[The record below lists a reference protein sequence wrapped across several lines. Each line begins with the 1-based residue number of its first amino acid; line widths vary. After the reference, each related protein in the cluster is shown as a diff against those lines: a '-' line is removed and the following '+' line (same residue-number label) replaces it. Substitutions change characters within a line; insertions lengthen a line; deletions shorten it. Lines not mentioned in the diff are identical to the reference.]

1 MSSFSH
7 YRVKSGYQIP
17 EILPIPRQQHQQHD
31 SISSSSSS
39 SKELSYVERLRSE
52 IQIKVTK
59 LAGLDMEFDLI
70 GVDASM
76 ANALRRI
83 LLAEVPTIAIEKVWI
98 LINSS
103 IIQDEVLA
111 HRVGLI
117 PIKVDPNKLEYV
129 VKDDETVADTL
140 VFHYDVQCESRGE
153 WMVGRDCLKKL
164 FLVGLVRPYHHGS
177 IYCHTH
183 G

>member
-17 EILPIPRQQHQQHD
+17 EILPSPRQQHD
-31 SISSSSSS
+31 SSSSSSS
-39 SKELSYVERLRSE
+39 SKEESYVERLRSE

-140 VFHYDVQCESRGE
+140 VFHYDVQCESRG
-153 WMVGRDCLKKL
+153 R
-164 FLVGLVRPYHHGS
+164 
-177 IYCHTH
+177 
-183 G
+183 

>member
-17 EILPIPRQQHQQHD
+17 EILPIPRQQHD
-31 SISSSSSS
+31 SISSSS

-140 VFHYDVQCESRGE
+140 VFHYDVQCESRGK
-153 WMVGRDCLKKL
+153 WMVGRDCLKKP
-164 FLVGLVRPYHHGS
+164 FLIGLIRPYHHGS

>member
-17 EILPIPRQQHQQHD
+17 EILPIPRQQYQQHD
-31 SISSSSSS
+31 RISSSSSSS
-39 SKELSYVERLRSE
+39 SKEVSYVERLRSE
-52 IQIKVTK
+52 IQIKITK

-153 WMVGRDCLKKL
+153 
-164 FLVGLVRPYHHGS
+164 
-177 IYCHTH
+177 
-183 G
+183 

>member
-1 MSSFSH
+1 MSSFTH

-17 EILPIPRQQHQQHD
+17 EIVQSPRHQHEIG
-31 SISSSSSS
+31 S
-39 SKELSYVERLRSE
+39 EEVSYVEKLRNE

-70 GVDASM
+70 GVEASM

-83 LLAEVPTIAIEKVWI
+83 ILAEVPTIAIEKVWI

-153 WMVGRDCLKKL
+153 LMMEDVERFC
-164 FLVGLVRPYHHGS
+164 
-177 IYCHTH
+177 
-183 G
+183 